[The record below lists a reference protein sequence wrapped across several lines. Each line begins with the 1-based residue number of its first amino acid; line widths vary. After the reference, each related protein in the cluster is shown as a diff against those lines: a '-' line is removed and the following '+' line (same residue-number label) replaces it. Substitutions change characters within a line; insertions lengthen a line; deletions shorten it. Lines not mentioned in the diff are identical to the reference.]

1 MSKKNYTNYSK
12 MAEEAV
18 EEAVETVEVP
28 EVVEAVETVEV
39 PEVVEQPAEPEV
51 PVEEVKTLK
60 GIVTG
65 CAKLNIREEPSVKTR
80 VLAIVDASNEMAV
93 YQDESFG
100 NFYKVCTASGI
111 EGYCMKDYVT
121 LM

>member
-18 EEAVETVEVP
+18 EEAVEP
-28 EVVEAVETVEV
+28 EVVETVETAEA